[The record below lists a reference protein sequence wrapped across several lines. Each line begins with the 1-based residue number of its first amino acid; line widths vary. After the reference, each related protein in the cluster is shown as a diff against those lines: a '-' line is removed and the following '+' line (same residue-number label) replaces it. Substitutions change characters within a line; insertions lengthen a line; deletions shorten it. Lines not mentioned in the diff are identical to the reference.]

1 MLEDGRLEEDLADE
15 LEVELEDQLCLCD
28 ACLPARLCVCVCVC
42 VSVCRCA
49 CVSLCVLVCLGACDK
64 CLVTGAK

>member
-15 LEVELEDQLCLCD
+15 LEAELEDQLCLCAVCLS
-28 ACLPARLCVCVCVC
+28 ACPCVC